1 MCRHCFKPF
10 TYFKYTNVSGYQ
22 QVSGLSLT
30 GLWGGYIQENR
41 QSTGSERHEW
51 ICHLGSCV
59 VTERGVSQVISR
71 TRGKVKLR
79 ALGLRAALVSAQADL
94 AQPFGRRLGE
104 DFSTG
109 LGIFRGIVFSSGAVP
124 VLHP

>member
-1 MCRHCFKPF
+1 M
-10 TYFKYTNVSGYQ
+10 
-22 QVSGLSLT
+22 
-30 GLWGGYIQENR
+30 
-41 QSTGSERHEW
+41 
-51 ICHLGSCV
+51 

-109 LGIFRGIVFSSGAVP
+109 LGIFRGIVFSSEAVP